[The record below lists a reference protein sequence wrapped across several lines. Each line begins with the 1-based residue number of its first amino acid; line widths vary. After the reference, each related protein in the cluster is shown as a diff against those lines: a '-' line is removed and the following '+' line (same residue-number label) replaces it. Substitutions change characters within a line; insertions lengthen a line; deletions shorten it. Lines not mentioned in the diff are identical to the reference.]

1 MSKLIKLKKK
11 EYKTMN
17 IITTKH
23 NHNLKTVD
31 DFYEEIKMN
40 MNTHI
45 NSFVCLCRNLHLA
58 HLTLDDKDY
67 NKLVDS
73 LKLAR
78 STAYKYKNIV
88 QHEYTEQLLET
99 DQLPKKWT
107 VLEQILKLNKDDFKK
122 IKKDINFDTSA
133 KEFKAMINV
142 TPKISNNRQ
151 PLSMTTTCMNKQVY
165 KYLSKK
171 IEVLI
176 KETND
181 HFKIANSAVLKLP
194 TQKVSI

>member
-1 MSKLIKLKKK
+1 
-11 EYKTMN
+11 MN
-17 IITTKH
+17 NITIKH

-31 DFYEEIKMN
+31 DFYEEIKKN
-40 MNTHI
+40 MNIHI
-45 NSFVCLCRNLHLA
+45 SSFIFICRTLYSA

-78 STAYKYKNIV
+78 STAYKYKSIV
-88 QHEYTEQLLET
+88 QHEYTEQLLDT

-122 IKKDINFDTSA
+122 IKKDINFNTSA
-133 KEFKAMINV
+133 KEFKAMINI

>member
-1 MSKLIKLKKK
+1 MKK
-11 EYKTMN
+11 
-17 IITTKH
+17 
-23 NHNLKTVD
+23 NLNFAQTALLN
-31 DFYEEIKMN
+31 EIKVYNDEMRWDSYYFEGYQHDAEPH
-40 MNTHI
+40 T
-45 NSFVCLCRNLHLA
+45 LEEA
-58 HLTLDDKDY
+58 GEAYLDDKDFM
-67 NKLVDS
+67 KLLNS
-73 LKLAR
+73 LNLCRAT
-78 STAYKYKNIV
+78 SYKYRSIV

-122 IKKDINFDTSA
+122 IKKDINFNTSA
-133 KEFKAMINV
+133 KEFKAMINI